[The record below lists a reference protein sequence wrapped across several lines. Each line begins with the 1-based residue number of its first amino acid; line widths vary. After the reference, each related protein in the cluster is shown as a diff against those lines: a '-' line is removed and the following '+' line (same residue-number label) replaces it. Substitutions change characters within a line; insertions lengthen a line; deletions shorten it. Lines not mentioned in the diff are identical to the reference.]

1 MELIKTEMTPKERLT
16 LYAKGE
22 EVDRIPTTLS
32 AGETIPV
39 LYGISIH
46 DYYFSSDLMVE
57 VESRMAEDFGADNMG
72 MGLGLRTVAEAIG
85 TKMHYSNDSVAYIE
99 DPVIKDYSQLDNMD
113 IINVKKD
120 GRIPIM
126 IEAFKRLKDKYD
138 KESIIGTGMAGP
150 LTTACALV
158 GTDKFLKDCIK
169 RPNEIR
175 KLMDYSTECIIA
187 CGRDLYNEI
196 GITSSLSEPIAS
208 ANLISKRQFER
219 WAKPYIKRVVDE
231 WSKFQNAPSI
241 HICGKTKD
249 RWEGVLETGISGF
262 WVDNC
267 ESLEELKN
275 RLGDK
280 IAIIGNVAPVD
291 ILRNGTPE
299 MIEKEIFNCIK
310 QASDSPKG
318 FSLCPGCTTPVGTPK
333 DNIIAFMNVAY
344 KYGQGAKKGHI
355 CKGIEKFL

>member
-1 MELIKTEMTPKERLT
+1 MELIKTELTPKERIT

-57 VESRMAEDFGADNMG
+57 IETRMAEDFGADNMG

-99 DPVIKDYSQLDNMD
+99 DPVIKDYKQIDNME
-113 IINVKKD
+113 IINIKKD

-126 IEAFKRLKDKYD
+126 LEAFKRLQEKYE
-138 KESIIGTGMAGP
+138 KERIISTWMAGP

-169 RPNEIR
+169 RPDEIK
-175 KLMDYSTECIIA
+175 KLMEYATECIIA
-187 CGRDLYNEI
+187 CGRDMYKEI

-208 ANLISKRQFER
+208 ANLISKKQFDR

-231 WSKFQNAPSI
+231 WSKFQNKPSI
-241 HICGKTKD
+241 HICGKTND
-249 RWEGVLETGISGF
+249 RWDSIVETGISGF
-262 WVDNC
+262 WVDNY
-267 ESLEELKN
+267 EDLEVLKN
-275 RLGDK
+275 KIGDK
-280 IAIIGNVAPVD
+280 VAISGNVTPVD
-291 ILRNGTPE
+291 VFRNGTPE
-299 MIEKEIFNCIK
+299 LIEKEIYNCIK
-310 QASDSPKG
+310 KASDSPNG
-318 FSLCPGCTTPVGTPK
+318 FPLCPGCTTPVGTPRE
-333 DNIIAFMNVAY
+333 NIIAFMNAAY
-344 KYGQGAKKGHI
+344 KYGYGAKKGQM
-355 CKGIEKFL
+355 CKGIKK